1 MSEKE
6 TIEEGVHPEAIL
18 LPWYANGTLSQSERQ
33 QIARHVDSC
42 ADCEH
47 QLEEITGI
55 RKQLITFYEG
65 QPSPSRRQAQ
75 LILAKVAQEASAR
88 RSAPVTGQSW
98 QDRVDGWIRTFFL
111 PQWVPTLAASLIFVQ
126 FGLLLWLTLPHAPTD
141 QITTR
146 SLSSPTNTF
155 KITFHEMATE
165 KQIRELLSEVRGRII
180 SGPGSDHVYLIEAI
194 GGSEAIT
201 AKVLE
206 TLRAKSDVVHSA
218 QVVSPEHTP

>member
-6 TIEEGVHPEAIL
+6 TMEEGVHPEAIL

-33 QIARHVDSC
+33 QVARHLESC
-42 ADCEH
+42 ADCER
-47 QLEEITGI
+47 QFEEITGI
-55 RKQLITFYEG
+55 RNQLITFYG
-65 QPSPSRRQAQ
+65 SQPSPSRRQAQ

-88 RSAPVTGQSW
+88 QSTPVTRQSW

-126 FGLLLWLTLPHAPTD
+126 FGLLLWLTLPQAPTD

-146 SLSSPTNTF
+146 SLSSPTITF
-155 KITFHEMATE
+155 KITFQEMATE
-165 KQIRELLSEVRGRII
+165 KQIRGLLSEVRGRII

-194 GGSEAIT
+194 GGSDAIT
-201 AKVLE
+201 RKMLA
-206 TLRAKSDVVHSA
+206 TLRAKPDIVHDA
-218 QVVSPEHTP
+218 QVVSP